1 MFISHTAQSQWK
13 GGSGIFQG
21 PWQAL
26 NPRSKGMNIILTH
39 LWCFNDLPT
48 MLAFSFF
55 FISGTQA
62 FTVTI
67 LGCFWA
73 SWTALCGAQNREPAP
88 HCHLMSLA
96 MQAICSGSWQPPV
109 WGIAGAQGTPVWRDH
124 EWQGAAKGLPRTP
137 DILSG
142 RCYTKNTADKGT
154 LFLLRKYRA
163 KFKCWILAQGKIRS
177 A

>member
-13 GGSGIFQG
+13 EGSGIFQG

-26 NPRSKGMNIILTH
+26 NPRPKGMNIVLTP

-62 FTVTI
+62 FRVLNFGPLVTI

-73 SWTALCGAQNREPAP
+73 SSTALCGAQNREPAP
-88 HCHLMSLA
+88 HCYFMSLA
-96 MQAICSGSWQPPV
+96 VQAICSGSWQPPV
-109 WGIAGAQGTPVWRDH
+109 RGIAGAQGTPVWRDH
-124 EWQGAAKGLPRTP
+124 GWQGAAKDPRHPEWTV
-137 DILSG
+137 LHQ
-142 RCYTKNTADKGT
+142 RY
-154 LFLLRKYRA
+154 
-163 KFKCWILAQGKIRS
+163 CWQGQTISFEKIQS
-177 A
+177 KI